1 LDLDLPNYVF
11 GENVPVESPYFQHSA
26 SNYAKTHLYDDAFL
40 GTMSASLTAKDA
52 SLYKG
57 YAERLHAHAKN
68 SENYAYLYE
77 NMAHL
82 CEVLEKKLLLA
93 KKTRAAYAAHDRE
106 ALRLLA
112 ENDYAECIR
121 RADAFY
127 ESFRA
132 QWYTVNKTYGFEV
145 HDARLG
151 GLSRRLSSFS
161 VRVRSEERAGY

>member
-1 LDLDLPNYVF
+1 
-11 GENVPVESPYFQHSA
+11 
-26 SNYAKTHLYDDAFL
+26 
-40 GTMSASLTAKDA
+40 
-52 SLYKG
+52 
-57 YAERLHAHAKN
+57 
-68 SENYAYLYE
+68 
-77 NMAHL
+77 MARL

-151 GLSRRLSSFS
+151 GLSRRLASCRARLLSYCAGEITEIAEL
-161 VRVRSEERAGY
+161 EEGILPMDDTYITSWAEMISANVT